1 MGRLSEHT
9 TFSLLRKPILSS
21 DRRRIYGGKRRGLRH
36 VVVAVPRPRPG
47 QHHLKG
53 IVVDALPE
61 LRRFKEAELDNPKLL
76 DPAELRGGETTAY
89 TLRGYNPKKYDP
101 KDPGRTGVK
110 DIKTVPSSQIQEL
123 QKDIRTDLKGDLA
136 GSAESSHEPRRYV
149 QRTIKTPKGKR
160 HRPAIS
166 VRKFLKL

>member
-1 MGRLSEHT
+1 M
-9 TFSLLRKPILSS
+9 SS
-21 DRRRIYGGKRRGLRH
+21 DRRKLYACPYRRGLRH

-53 IVVDALPE
+53 IVVDAPPE
-61 LRRFKEAELDNPKLL
+61 LRRFKEAGLDNPKSL

-89 TLRGYNPKKYDP
+89 TLRGYDPKKYDP
-101 KDPGRTGVK
+101 KDPGRTGVR
-110 DIKTVPSSQIQEL
+110 DIKTVPSSQIREL
-123 QKDIRTDLKGDLA
+123 QKEVRGELGGNLSA
-136 GSAESSHEPRRYV
+136 SAESSHEPRRYV

-166 VRKFLKL
+166 VRKFLEL